1 MVQRILSFL
10 LVLGVILWIVLIYVP
25 DSLLA
30 LPTIGFGGAGSLL
43 AGLAAASLAAIVA
56 IQAIVLR
63 STARSI
69 PARDTS
75 DTTDPALRMN
85 RAAEIFWTAF
95 PLAMTLVLAWA
106 CYPLWRN
113 LTQR

>member
-1 MVQRILSFL
+1 MVQRILSFM

-25 DSLLA
+25 DSVLT
-30 LPTIGFGGAGSLL
+30 LPTIGFGGAGPLL
-43 AGLAAASLAAIVA
+43 AGLAVASVAAILTV
-56 IQAIVLR
+56 QAIVLR

-69 PARDTS
+69 PSSDMS
-75 DTTDPALRMN
+75 DTTDPALRLN
-85 RAAEIFWTAF
+85 RAAEIFWTAL

-113 LTQR
+113 LTQQ